1 MMTEMTLMGELS
13 L

>member
-1 MMTEMTLMGELS
+1 MTTELTLMGELS